1 MYWFVYFL
9 SKFPIAL
16 IFPFLKKEDPTV
28 WFDWQFHAFAVIG
41 KEGNV
46 FNELVLVD
54 HRATS
59 ESIKTSVFDDS
70 IIENRRFKCTVSA
83 KIVIWPHL

>member
-1 MYWFVYFL
+1 M
-9 SKFPIAL
+9 
-16 IFPFLKKEDPTV
+16 
-28 WFDWQFHAFAVIG
+28 IG

-83 KIVIWPHL
+83 RVVASSKGCDIW